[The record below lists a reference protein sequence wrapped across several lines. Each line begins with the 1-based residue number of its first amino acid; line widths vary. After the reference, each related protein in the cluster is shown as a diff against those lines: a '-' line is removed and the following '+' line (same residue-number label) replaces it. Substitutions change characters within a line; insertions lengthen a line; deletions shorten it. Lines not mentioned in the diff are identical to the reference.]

1 MDSSISSSTFS
12 EKEININISKNNNS
26 SRKNAVIVDI
36 KNYKKKIK
44 KIPLKRYKTKSKK
57 VKLRFCFKKLGHTL
71 CLLSDKMGNPI
82 IMIGPNWTMY
92 VYFCGFIVLG
102 YSLFFYGFWKKL
114 NLFFKIAGIF
124 SFSLY
129 FISYT
134 GTFLLNPGYPERDE
148 NSLLGIPRIKFKYC
162 NECKIWERVD
172 RKISHCN
179 DCGVCVEGY
188 DHHCPWTGKC
198 IGRKTI
204 FFFNTF
210 LYLILGII
218 LFFLLAVIYI
228 DFDRRNK

>member
-1 MDSSISSSTFS
+1 MESSISSSTFS
-12 EKEININISKNNNS
+12 EKEIKINISKISNS
-26 SRKNAVIVDI
+26 YRKNADIVNI
-36 KNYKKKIK
+36 ENYDKKFKKIQ
-44 KIPLKRYKTKSKK
+44 LKRYKTNTKK

-71 CLLSDKMGNPI
+71 CLLSDKKGNPI
-82 IMIGPNWTMY
+82 IMIGPHWTLY
-92 VYFCGFIVLG
+92 VCFCGSITSG
-102 YSLFFYGFWKKL
+102 YSLFFFGFWKKI
-114 NLFFKIAGIF
+114 NLFLKIAGIF

-162 NECKIWERVD
+162 NKCKIWERVD

-188 DHHCPWTGKC
+188 DHHCHWTGKC

-204 FFFNTF
+204 FLFNTF
-210 LYLILGII
+210 LYSILIII
-218 LFFLLAVIYI
+218 LFFLLVIIYI
-228 DFDRRNK
+228 DLERRNK